1 MMDELAMLLHA
12 LEMKK
17 LSEPWL
23 KKDTLGPMNV
33 GQGYRE
39 PHEQMTSPF
48 FHSKDVIYTNHASG
62 YTTINADYILEP

>member
-23 KKDTLGPMNV
+23 KKDTPGPM
-33 GQGYRE
+33 
-39 PHEQMTSPF
+39 
-48 FHSKDVIYTNHASG
+48 
-62 YTTINADYILEP
+62 